1 MLSLCALSVAFSPG
15 LQQCPRVASAAPAAV
30 AIRAPHPVAALDPQ
44 QLSAIVGAV
53 ALGGGA
59 VYYNSQKSKSPSPPP
74 APKAAAPPKPAPK
87 KAAPKKDTWG
97 IKNRKGF
104 RGGVNKPKPKT
115 PKRKLWKPPAGWE
128 VRLRSFYFYYTRFA
142 HTFSCIFA
150 SSAVQP
156 VTKIVQSEEEREALP
171 PRRCRPRRR
180 QRPSRSR
187 SRRRRC
193 PSTRTSSQRWLTA
206 RPPSKACLTATA

>member
-1 MLSLCALSVAFSPG
+1 MRALSVAFSPG

-59 VYYNSQKSKSPSPPP
+59 PITIHKKSKSPSPPP

-97 IKNRKGF
+97 IKNQSEGAF
-104 RGGVNKPKPKT
+104 RRGAAVRAAASARAGAGAASRRRPSSGLCGGVNKP
-115 PKRKLWKPPAGWE
+115 KPPAGWE
-128 VRLRSFYFYYTRFA
+128 VRLRSFYFLLHPLCSHILLVFLRLLL
-142 HTFSCIFA
+142 C
-150 SSAVQP
+150 
-156 VTKIVQSEEEREALP
+156 
-171 PRRCRPRRR
+171 
-180 QRPSRSR
+180 SR
-187 SRRRRC
+187 
-193 PSTRTSSQRWLTA
+193 
-206 RPPSKACLTATA
+206 

>member
-104 RGGVNKPKPKT
+104 RGGVNMPKPKT

-128 VRLRSFYFYYTRFA
+128 DPHPEWESSRAANALAGLANREEATLWLN
-142 HTFSCIFA
+142 A
-150 SSAVQP
+150 SAPAWTSGSTSAP
-156 VTKIVQSEEEREALP
+156 TT
-171 PRRCRPRRR
+171 PRRGRGGSPLAC
-180 QRPSRSR
+180 S
-187 SRRRRC
+187 
-193 PSTRTSSQRWLTA
+193 WA
-206 RPPSKACLTATA
+206 R

>member
-1 MLSLCALSVAFSPG
+1 MLGLFSALSVAFSPG

-128 VRLRSFYFYYTRFA
+128 VRLRSFYFLLHPFCSHILLYFCVFCCA
-142 HTFSCIFA
+142 AGNQDCSVGGGA
-150 SSAVQP
+150 
-156 VTKIVQSEEEREALP
+156 
-171 PRRCRPRRR
+171 
-180 QRPSRSR
+180 
-187 SRRRRC
+187 
-193 PSTRTSSQRWLTA
+193 
-206 RPPSKACLTATA
+206 

>member
-1 MLSLCALSVAFSPG
+1 MLGLFSALSVAFSPG

-128 VRLRSFYFYYTRFA
+128 VRLRSFYFLYTRFA
-142 HTFSCIFA
+142 HILLYFCVFCCAAGDQDCSVGGGA
-150 SSAVQP
+150 
-156 VTKIVQSEEEREALP
+156 
-171 PRRCRPRRR
+171 
-180 QRPSRSR
+180 
-187 SRRRRC
+187 
-193 PSTRTSSQRWLTA
+193 
-206 RPPSKACLTATA
+206 